1 MGGLGGEADAA
12 AWGEISAH
20 YGLARVHGAND
31 VAEDAVDDFLVEG
44 LVVAEGG
51 EVKFQRFRLD
61 AGFAGDVAD
70 LNARGIGLAGD
81 GAERG
86 KFGKIKMHPVVSLW
100 AAVGKCLKFGL
111 IGRLRPGGLG
121 VAQECERIAHG
132 DRVAGGRRDFNAK
145 GWVRKNQRYHFFS
158 TVSRGRLCRVRV
170 MVSRLRMSVTWV
182 AWTAMEAT
190 NCR

>member
-1 MGGLGGEADAA
+1 MGGLGGEADAP
-12 AWGEISAH
+12 AWGEISAY
-20 YGLARVHGAND
+20 YGLARVYGAND

-70 LNARGIGLAGD
+70 LNARGIGLASD

-86 KFGKIKMHPVVSLW
+86 KFGEIEMHPVVSLW

-111 IGRLRPGGLG
+111 IRRLRPRGLG
-121 VAQECERIAHG
+121 VAQEGERIAHALRKSG
-132 DRVAGGRRDFNAK
+132 MGRDFNAK
-145 GWVRKNQRYHFFS
+145 W
-158 TVSRGRLCRVRV
+158 
-170 MVSRLRMSVTWV
+170 
-182 AWTAMEAT
+182 
-190 NCR
+190 